1 MELISRV
8 VLHIETFFLL
18 SHISKIII
26 QWTLTALAVYA
37 IVTIFTKRL
46 DQTRASLY
54 VGFAVR
60 FVLLIG
66 LSIEMLHQVQI
77 TEIFSLY
84 YDRQPSMRQFLH
96 FLFFG
101 YIIVVGFYY
110 IITMKVKKYKGLFY
124 TFDLAVLT
132 LPAIQLVT
140 SILFY
145 FIKESIYLPDLIAIL
160 VISSIITSSLYL
172 FFRNYWEIRLKTVI
186 PFYLIVGSTLGLLLL
201 VNPGNL
207 AILEVTNLIIFLG
220 LLMTYHIISKSETI
234 DQYRSSFIG
243 IMAAIFLLLVNPVY
257 NLADAALKNTIA
269 EVQLTYYE
277 SSNLVQLEEA
287 KTLARTITGD
297 QDFLFQQPETQDFH
311 NRYWLRSQNY
321 SVDIDGVSGKVMN
334 LHRQT
339 DPVGEKLDA
348 DEYVALSKQVLT
360 NMGRTLLDDEQIHVE
375 VREQE
380 GQTIVE
386 MIPRF
391 SDGTIAKQVWQK
403 TSFRWEKESLMEFH
417 ESKILYPVES
427 LKDVLLTS
435 DDIHRIL
442 QEWYDLLDQEMPAY
456 VLDNAWYGYSNRTID
471 LYIETAIN
479 HSFHLDGRTGEILYF
494 AGDLNEN
501 TDFEELEKRI
511 LSKLELHPEKWERHR
526 YSNFWDWREVG
537 ADPSKRSF
545 YHQFGYT
552 KGEPLFMYSKLINYY
567 SRPSTDVK
575 VASSNEAYEI
585 VNPTFDFIPYASRSK
600 LAHVIDEDGMIRE
613 AWLLVIQPFGKANHR
628 LYLVDLETKEVL
640 SLYE

>member
-1 MELISRV
+1 MELISRF

-18 SHISKIII
+18 SHYSKFII

-37 IVTIFTKRL
+37 IVTMFTKNV
-46 DQTRASLY
+46 DQTKTSLY

-96 FLFFG
+96 FLFWG

-110 IITMKVKKYKGLFY
+110 IITMRVKKYKGLFY

-132 LPAIQLVT
+132 LPALQLVT

-145 FIKESIYLPDLIAIL
+145 FIKESIYLPDLIGIL
-160 VISSIITSSLYL
+160 VISTIIASSLYL
-172 FFRNYWEIRLKTVI
+172 FFKNYWESRWGTII
-186 PFYLIVGSTLGLLLL
+186 PFYLIIGAPLGLLLL

-207 AILEVTNLIIFLG
+207 AIPEVTNLIIFLG
-220 LLMTYHIISKSETI
+220 LLMTYHIIS
-234 DQYRSSFIG
+234 RSQVVDKYKASFIAV
-243 IMAAIFLLLVNPVY
+243 MAAIFLLLVNPVY
-257 NLADAALKNTIA
+257 NLADAALKNTVA
-269 EVQLTYYE
+269 EVRLTYYE

-287 KTLARTITGD
+287 KTLARTLTGD
-297 QDFLFQQPETQDFH
+297 QDFRFQQPETQDFH
-311 NRYWLRSQNY
+311 NRYWLQSQNY
-321 SVDIDGVSGKVMN
+321 SIDIDGISGLVMN
-334 LHRQT
+334 LHRRT
-339 DPVGEKLDA
+339 DPIGETLSV
-348 DEYVALSKQVLT
+348 DEYVTLSKQVLT
-360 NMGRTLLDDEQIHVE
+360 NIGRTLLNEEQIHLE
-375 VREQE
+375 VKEEQ

-386 MIPRF
+386 MIPKF
-391 SDGTIAKQVWQK
+391 SDGTIPKEIWQK
-403 TSFRWEKESLMEFH
+403 TSFRWENESLMEFH

-435 DDIHRIL
+435 NDIHRIL
-442 QEWYDLLDQEMPAY
+442 QEWYDLLDQDMPAY

-471 LYIETAIN
+471 LYIETAKN
-479 HSFHLDGRTGEILYF
+479 HSFQIDGRTGEIRYF
-494 AGDLNEN
+494 SGDFQKD
-501 TDFEELEKRI
+501 TDFE
-511 LSKLELHPEKWERHR
+511 KLENKIVAKLGLQPDKWERHR
-526 YSNFWDWREVG
+526 YSNFWEWREVG

-545 YHQFGYT
+545 NHLFGYT
-552 KGEPLFMYSKLINYY
+552 NGEPLFSYSKGINYY
-567 SRPSTDVK
+567 HRPSTNVK
-575 VASSNEAYEI
+575 VASSKDAYEI
-585 VNPTFDFIPYASRSK
+585 VKPMLDFTPYASRAK

-613 AWLLVIQPFGKANHR
+613 AWLLVIQPFGEANHK
-628 LYLVDLETKEVL
+628 LYLVDIETKGVA